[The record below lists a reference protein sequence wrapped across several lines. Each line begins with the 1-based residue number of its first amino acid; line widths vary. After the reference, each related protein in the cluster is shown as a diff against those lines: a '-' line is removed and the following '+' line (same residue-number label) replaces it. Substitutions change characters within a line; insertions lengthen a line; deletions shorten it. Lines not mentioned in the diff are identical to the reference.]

1 MKPISD
7 LTDAQLQDLLRPDEV
22 LSYDNQGHGQY
33 MVVVRRGRHTTSR
46 TILVVEEDGVIEY
59 RDIYKGTK

>member
-1 MKPISD
+1 MIPVSD

-22 LSYDNQGHGQY
+22 LSHDNQGHGQY
-33 MVVVRRGRHTTSR
+33 TVVVRRGRHTTGR
-46 TILVVEEDGVIEY
+46 TILVVEEDGLIEY

>member
-1 MKPISD
+1 MIPVSD

-33 MVVVRRGRHTTSR
+33 TVVVRRGRHTTSR

-59 RDIYKGTK
+59 RDIYQGTK